1 MKNKSWKTGLA
12 GLLGGFLTIM
22 GPTMTARLQGD
33 KTMPPITTNQV
44 AIGAALAALGYLSK
58 DKDVTGGTRNQNDPS
73 DPPTDSNTPSANFP
87 TTR

>member
-1 MKNKSWKTGLA
+1 MKSWKTTAA

-22 GPTMTARLQGD
+22 GPTMSARLSGD

-58 DKDVTGGTRNQNDPS
+58 DKDVTGGTRNQNEPPADPIAPVTTS
-73 DPPTDSNTPSANFP
+73 NFP
-87 TTR
+87 SSR